1 MDPLAD
7 LADRPIRRA
16 IGFFA
21 FAVCLILLALSYDA
35 LLALRAAAILVTG
48 LWLVLLLW
56 GVSTPRRDVRRTEFW
71 ALLADA
77 EGAEAAA
84 LRTLPPERRQRRIGE
99 LLRARLLWHAERVL
113 WLAGGLWGL
122 AGLVF
127 LLRLLGVLGG
137 A

>member
-1 MDPLAD
+1 MLEE

-21 FAVCLILLALSYDA
+21 FAVCLVLLALSYDA

-56 GVSTPRRDVRRTEFW
+56 GVSAPRRDVRRTEFW
-71 ALLADA
+71 ALLSA
-77 EGAEAAA
+77 EPSAKAEA
-84 LRTLPPERRQRRIGE
+84 LRNLAPERRQRRVGA

-113 WLAGGLWGL
+113 WLAAALWAMAGGVW
-122 AGLVF
+122 
-127 LLRLLGVLGG
+127 LLRLAG
-137 A
+137 AL

>member
-1 MDPLAD
+1 MLED

-56 GVSTPRRDVRRTEFW
+56 GVSAPRRDVRRTEFW
-71 ALLADA
+71 ALLSA
-77 EGAEAAA
+77 EPSAEAEA
-84 LRTLPPERRQRRIGE
+84 LRNLAPERRQHRVGA

-113 WLAGGLWGL
+113 WLAAALWAMAGGVW
-122 AGLVF
+122 
-127 LLRLLGVLGG
+127 LLRLAG
-137 A
+137 AL

>member
-35 LLALRAAAILVTG
+35 LLALRAAAILVSG
-48 LWLVLLLW
+48 LWLVLVLW
-56 GVSTPRRDVRRTEFW
+56 GVSAPRRDVRRTEFW
-71 ALLADA
+71 ALLAGE

-84 LRTLPPERRQRRIGE
+84 LRALPPERRQRQVGE

-113 WLAGGLWGL
+113 WLAGGLWAM
-122 AGLVF
+122 AGGVW
-127 LLRLLGVLGG
+127 LLRLAGG
-137 A
+137 L